1 MTPPPEPGSPR
12 DRSSGE
18 PPAEPSG
25 LEVVAHLAPQP
36 ANIFPLLQAPGGFVE
51 PSDGFVD
58 QSGGFVDA
66 RSVGALPDPQTA
78 SAPITLDPGQES
90 ATGSLLG
97 PTKMRHST

>member
-36 ANIFPLLQAPGGFVE
+36 ANIFPLLQAPGGFV
-51 PSDGFVD
+51 
-58 QSGGFVDA
+58 DA